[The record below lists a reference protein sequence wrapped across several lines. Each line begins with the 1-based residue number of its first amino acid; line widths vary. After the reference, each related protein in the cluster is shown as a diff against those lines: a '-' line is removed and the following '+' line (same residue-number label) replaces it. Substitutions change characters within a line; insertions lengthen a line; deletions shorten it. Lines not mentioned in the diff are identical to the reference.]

1 MSNICCP
8 VCDSK
13 KTEVKCQ
20 LDDTN
25 RDRFLEFS
33 EIKFSGYL
41 QEILD
46 DGLHPIIIGC
56 NQCGFCWYNEIPT
69 EDKLMK
75 MYSSGKSLGVTST
88 SEYKIIKEKS
98 ITKLL
103 NGLLRITKKNKNIS
117 LLDYGSGR
125 GKFSQIASASGFNV
139 TAFEPSLSRNLLKKT
154 KNINYI
160 NDLSVLKN
168 SKIKFDVVVLDNV
181 LEHLPDPK
189 RALLEIRKYCNTNTI
204 VYISVPNMLRTHEG
218 RKIWDLWP
226 YKKGSKVVHSMA
238 PFEHLV
244 GFTPKSLDLLL
255 KKCSYS
261 NISQIDN
268 FIFSPLI
275 FLKKIILN
283 LFSLGGSTIRIINIK

>member
-1 MSNICCP
+1 MQKNCCP
-8 VCDSK
+8 VCDSV
-13 KTEVKCQ
+13 KTEIKCE

-41 QEILD
+41 QEIINI
-46 DGLHPIIIGC
+46 GLHPIIYGC

-69 EDKLMK
+69 NNQLMK
-75 MYSSGKSLGVTST
+75 MYSCGKSLGLTPT
-88 SEYKIIKEKS
+88 FEHKIIKEKA
-98 ITKLL
+98 ITELL
-103 NGLLRITKKNKNIS
+103 NGLLRIIKKNNNIS
-117 LLDYGSGR
+117 LLDYGSGK
-125 GKFSQIASASGFNV
+125 GGFSQMASVSGFNV
-139 TAFEPSLSRNLLKKT
+139 TAFEPSLSRNMLKTK

-168 SKIKFDVVVLDNV
+168 SKIKFDVIVLDNV

-189 RALLEIRKYCNTNTI
+189 LALLEIHKYCNKNTI
-204 VYISVPNMLRTHEG
+204 IYVSVPNILRAHEG
-218 RKIWDLWP
+218 KDIWDLWP
-226 YKKGSKVVHSMA
+226 YKKDTMVHTMA
-238 PFEHLV
+238 PFEHLS

-275 FLKKIILN
+275 FIKKIILN
-283 LFSLGGSTIRIINIK
+283 LFSLGGSTMRIIKIK

>member
-69 EDKLMK
+69 DDQLMK
-75 MYSSGKSLGVTST
+75 MYSSGKSLGVTSA
-88 SEYKIIKEKS
+88 SEQKIIKEKS
-98 ITKLL
+98 ITKLI

-125 GKFSQIASASGFNV
+125 GDFSQMASISGFNV
-139 TAFEPSLSRNLLKKT
+139 TAFEPSLSRNMLKEK
-154 KNINYI
+154 KKINYI

-181 LEHLPDPK
+181 LEHLPDPSL
-189 RALLEIRKYCNTNTI
+189 ALSEIHNYCNKNTI
-204 VYISVPNMLRTHEG
+204 IYVSVPNILRAHEG
-218 RKIWDLWP
+218 KAIWDLWP
-226 YKKGSKVVHSMA
+226 YKKDTMIHTMA
-238 PFEHLV
+238 PFEHLS

-283 LFSLGGSTIRIINIK
+283 LFSLGGSTIRIIKIK